1 MLSLFNKMSLY
12 YYINRKKMYTNNSN
26 SHIIKL
32 TNIPNKYMTM
42 IDGEP
47 KMRNKIFSN
56 NQSVSYNTQGE
67 LIIDDKCLTQKSGKV
82 YFDKCKNEKKQLWK
96 IDNNKIYSLNSPEM
110 CLSTLGENITIKQC
124 SNNEDEDDNKW
135 TIEESDIEKTSDYKP
150 IKYKGKT
157 IVLVDSENPWYLNY
171 DTTIP
176 IEYYKKQNI
185 TQKQYR
191 NDSDYGSNENLE
203 FEHFNI
209 KEEKKISENKESTSQ
224 NQNQI
229 IFLLLIIVVI
239 LIVYKHL
246 QKTTK

>member
-1 MLSLFNKMSLY
+1 
-12 YYINRKKMYTNNSN
+12 MYKDNSN

-67 LIIDDKCLTQKSGKV
+67 LIIDDQCLTQKSGKV

-110 CLSTLGENITIKQC
+110 CLSTLGENVTIKQC
-124 SNNEDEDDNKW
+124 SNNENENENEDDNKW
-135 TIEESDIEKTSDYKP
+135 IIEESDIEKTSDYKP

-176 IEYYKKQNI
+176 IEYSKKQDI

-191 NDSDYGSNENLE
+191 NDSDYGSDENLE
-203 FEHFNI
+203 FEHFNNNNKNNNINI
-209 KEEKKISENKESTSQ
+209 KEENKISENKESTSQ

>member
-1 MLSLFNKMSLY
+1 
-12 YYINRKKMYTNNSN
+12 MYTNNP
-26 SHIIKL
+26 HIIKL

-47 KMRNKIFSN
+47 KMRNKNFSN

-67 LIIDDKCLTQKSGKV
+67 LIIDDQCLTQKSGKV

-96 IDNNKIYSLNSPEM
+96 IDNNKIYSLNSPDM
-110 CLSTLGENITIKQC
+110 CLSTLGENISIKQC
-124 SNNEDEDDNKW
+124 SDEDDNKW
-135 TIEESDIEKTSDYKP
+135 AIEESDIEKTSDYKP

-191 NDSDYGSNENLE
+191 NDSDYGSDVNLE
-203 FEHFNI
+203 FEHFNNNDKYDNINI
-209 KEEKKISENKESTSQ
+209 KDEKKILENKESTSQ

-246 QKTTK
+246 AKKMQID